1 MSQWFVLKNNQPTG
15 PFDLAS
21 MQQRVRNGELNAQ
34 TMICRVGGSEW
45 VQLGRDELLRGAS
58 APPPPRMGSVA
69 PAGAPAWN
77 VVATARSHRFLMLC
91 LVGMLLSIIGVALM
105 TAAGSESA
113 ALLAIP
119 YWACAIAA
127 VVFSCLTLSAMRVH
141 VVLIVLAAVL
151 LLAPCIG
158 LITLLVI
165 SLTVQSRLRS
175 VGLSVGFLGVSAD
188 SLKARGYGS

>member
-58 APPPPRMGSVA
+58 APPPPRMGSMA

-77 VVATARSHRFLMLC
+77 VVATARNHRFLMLC